1 MKKTTE
7 EILQEQGMEQVSIYD
22 ILYTER
28 KRAKTKDGSAQTKR
42 RIGDNA

>member
-22 ILYTER
+22 ILYPER
-28 KRAKTKDGSAQTKR
+28 KGAKTKDGSAQTKR
-42 RIGDNA
+42 RIGGNV